1 MPTAELNKVA
11 AHILLDITLGSLVLV
26 ISVTVFLVL
35 SVTKLNGKVM

>member
-11 AHILLDITLGSLVLV
+11 AHILLDMSLVLV